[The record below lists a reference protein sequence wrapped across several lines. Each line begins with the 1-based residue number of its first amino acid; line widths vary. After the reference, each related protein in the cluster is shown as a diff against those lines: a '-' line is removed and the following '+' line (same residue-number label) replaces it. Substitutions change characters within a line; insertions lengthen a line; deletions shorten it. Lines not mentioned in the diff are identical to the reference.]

1 MKQTRI
7 LGTVIAVA
15 LMLFGIAP
23 VASPQT
29 NVDILDGQW
38 FKVKLSLKGYRIA
51 DDNETVLG
59 KGAGS
64 ASAYLYFAYT
74 EDIENHDASTYTIKT
89 CMQDDMDDNTW
100 YKNTSAPISIADI
113 YGTTYPQVWD
123 LKQISLTF
131 SNGADTFTVYPT
143 FYMKINANGSEL
155 KTATINNIVCTLFAD
170 LPGGADGKYATGSCS
185 LSGPL
190 VPLAKQGTIPADC
203 RLDDGF

>member
-74 EDIENHDASTYTIKT
+74 EDIENHDASTYTITT
-89 CMQDDMDDNTW
+89 CMQDDLDDNIW
-100 YKNTSAPISIADI
+100 HKNASDPIPIDRI
-113 YGTTYPQVWD
+113 YGATYPEVWLLSTQIFLIFQNGISD
-123 LKQISLTF
+123 YAILPIFYTKITADKANPATLK
-131 SNGADTFTVYPT
+131 N
-143 FYMKINANGSEL
+143 
-155 KTATINNIVCTLFAD
+155 ATISNVECMFEASLPDAD
-170 LPGGADGKYATGSCS
+170 FGYGSCS
-185 LSGPL
+185 LSGRL
-190 VPLAKQGTIPADC
+190 IPAAKVATKVPAAC
-203 RLDDGF
+203 LAP